1 MSKASPTALE
11 SPLADIITKY
21 VAERRAIGYRC
32 EEEARLLHRLDHFLA
47 GQGLA
52 SVALPR
58 ELVRQ
63 WLAKTPHEHPRTQA
77 ARACV
82 TRQLAHFMA
91 ARDLPVYVPPA
102 VRIEI
107 ARGDFTP
114 YIFTRVEIH
123 ALLACVDRLPATPR
137 SPRRHL
143 VMPELFRILY
153 GCGLRISEA
162 LKLTVTDVDLA
173 QGVLLLREA
182 KFRKDRLVP
191 VSPGLSERLRG
202 YAAAVDRTR
211 DLGQAFFPN
220 RYGGHY
226 TKWAVYGLFRRLL
239 REAGISHGGR
249 GRGPRLHDMRHSF
262 AVHRLEDW
270 YRQGA
275 NLAAKLPVLSAYM
288 GHQSLAGTQHYL
300 RLTPALFPDVVASV
314 EAVVGHAMPR
324 RAR

>member
-1 MSKASPTALE
+1 MSEVFTTALK
-11 SPLADIITKY
+11 SPLAEIITSY
-21 VAERRAIGYRC
+21 VVERRAIGYRC
-32 EEEARLLHRLDHFLA
+32 EEEARILRRLDCFLA
-47 GQGLA
+47 TQGLA
-52 SVALPR
+52 SPELPR

-63 WLAKTPHEHPRTQA
+63 WLAKAPHEHPRTQA
-77 ARACV
+77 ARAGL
-82 TRQLAHFMA
+82 TRQLARFMA
-91 ARDLPVYVPPA
+91 DRGLPAYVPSP
-102 VRIEI
+102 VRMEI
-107 ARGDFTP
+107 ARSNFTP
-114 YIFTRVEIH
+114 HIFTREQIQ
-123 ALLACVDRLPATPR
+123 ALLACVDRLPASPH

-143 VMPELFRILY
+143 VMPELFRVLY

-162 LKLTVTDVDLA
+162 LKLAVTDVDLG

-191 VSPGLSERLRG
+191 VSPGLAERLRH
-202 YAAAVDRTR
+202 YATAVDCTR
-211 DLGQAFFPN
+211 ALDQPFFAN
-220 RYGGHY
+220 RDGGNY
-226 TKWAVYGLFRRLL
+226 TKWAVYGIFRHLL

-249 GRGPRLHDMRHSF
+249 GRGPRLHDLRHTF

-288 GHQSLAGTQHYL
+288 GHQSLAGTQRYL

-324 RAR
+324 RER

>member
-1 MSKASPTALE
+1 MNEASTSTLK
-11 SPLADIITKY
+11 SPLADIITSY

-32 EEEARLLHRLDHFLA
+32 EEEARLLRKLDQFLA

-52 SVALPR
+52 SVELPR
-58 ELVRQ
+58 DLVRQ

-77 ARACV
+77 ARAGV
-82 TRQLAHFMA
+82 TRQVARFMA
-91 ARDLPVYVPPA
+91 DRGLPVYIPPPA
-102 VRIEI
+102 RMEI
-107 ARGDFTP
+107 ARLDFTP
-114 YIFTRVEIH
+114 HIFTRAEVRT
-123 ALLACVDRLPATPR
+123 LLACVDRLPAGPR

-143 VMPELFRILY
+143 VMPELFRVLY

-162 LKLTVTDVDLA
+162 VKLTVTDVDLG

-191 VSPGLSERLRG
+191 VSPGLTERLRC
-202 YAAAVDRTR
+202 YAAAVDRAH

-220 RYGGHY
+220 RDGGPY
-226 TKWAVYGLFRRLL
+226 TKWGVYGIFRRLL

-249 GRGPRLHDMRHSF
+249 GRGPRLHDLRHTF
-262 AVHRLEDW
+262 AVHRLEEW

-288 GHQSLAGTQHYL
+288 GHQSMAGTQRYL

-314 EAVVGHAMPR
+314 EAVVGAAMPR
-324 RAR
+324 REL

>member
-1 MSKASPTALE
+1 MSKASTTELK
-11 SPLADIITKY
+11 SPLADIMMQY

-32 EEEARLLHRLDHFLA
+32 EEEARLLCRLDDFLA

-52 SVALPR
+52 SVELPR
-58 ELVRQ
+58 ELVMP

-77 ARACV
+77 ARAGL
-82 TRQLAHFMA
+82 TRQLARFMTD
-91 ARDLPVYVPPA
+91 RGLPAYVPPP
-102 VRIEI
+102 VRMEI
-107 ARGDFTP
+107 ARLDFTP
-114 YIFTRVEIH
+114 HIFTREEIH
-123 ALLACVDRLPATPR
+123 ALLACVDRLPASLC

-143 VMPELFRILY
+143 VMPDLFRVLY

-162 LKLTVTDVDLA
+162 LKLTVTDVDLG

-182 KFRKDRLVP
+182 KFRKDRLIAL
-191 VSPGLSERLRG
+191 SPGLSERLRC
-202 YAAAVDRTR
+202 YAAALDRTR
-211 DLGQAFFPN
+211 DRGQAFFPN
-220 RYGGHY
+220 RDGGHY
-226 TKWAVYGLFRRLL
+226 TKWGVYGIFRCLL

-249 GRGPRLHDMRHSF
+249 GRGPRLHDLRHTY

-288 GHQSLAGTQHYL
+288 GHQSLAGTQRYL

-324 RAR
+324 REL